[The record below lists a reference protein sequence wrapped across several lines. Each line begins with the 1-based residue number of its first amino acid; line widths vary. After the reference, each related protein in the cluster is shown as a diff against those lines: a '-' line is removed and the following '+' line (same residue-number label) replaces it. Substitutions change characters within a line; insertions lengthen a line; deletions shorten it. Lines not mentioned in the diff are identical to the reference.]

1 MFIASKINQPQNLQS
16 LVSRPRLAAALQHTD
31 ATKLILV
38 CGPAGYSKTS
48 TIMQWS
54 NQQPNLA
61 WYALDKFDDDPYR
74 FASYL
79 IQTIYNSSQQACE
92 KTLQMLQQRSFA
104 NLTTLITQLL
114 DEIGQSQVPLTL
126 VLDDY
131 HCITQP
137 EIHQAMKLLI
147 KYMPTNWK
155 VAITS
160 RNRPPL
166 SLSSLRLKQQL
177 IEIHPEMLAF
187 DLKEVTAFFALRLNF
202 EVSSQSLRDLKNKVE
217 GWPSALQLV
226 ALTAKNP
233 EHFLQCAEQI
243 AKSQHA
249 HLWDYLEDEVFAPL
263 TDDEQQLLLDIA
275 PLKQVDAEM
284 VNHLTGRNDGQQVLE
299 KMETDGLFLVA
310 RDVQKQWFSFHALF
324 KGFLLHEKAK
334 CPQRQHDDLKIAKIW
349 LQRDMPIYA
358 LPHVLY
364 TQDKQLVTDLLLQ
377 AGWLIFHEGEVSGL
391 DLCFDLLGDAFLN
404 HPQLVLLKA
413 WMYQVR
419 HQNDQVQPL
428 LTQARNWFQRHKI
441 TIPAELS
448 AKFEALEAQVAISQG
463 KVDDALLKANRAM
476 AQLNEGDSHT
486 RLAAQSVIGEAF
498 HCQGQLAAAYKQQE
512 NVRQSALRHQ
522 QYQTAAWAMYQ
533 QVEILY
539 AQAEKDAAEQLLGQL
554 EQLIK
559 SHHLDQLPLYTF
571 ALHFKAL
578 LAYQH
583 YQFEQAQALSEQAL
597 EVASA
602 YGDKWL
608 LFCYSLQAKIALERG
623 DDSASHQLIERIEHL
638 LHNKQYHSDW
648 VANANYARIK
658 YWRSKGDHCALAQWL
673 ASAPEPASAFNR
685 FDQCHWRNRIR
696 AMMQLG
702 QLSQAQSLCREIIK
716 DARRCQLHVDI
727 NRNHILLASI
737 CVQMGDK
744 DAAKASVI
752 TALEASLFTGLTTCF
767 IRHGQPLLPLMD
779 ELQQQPS
786 VTKAVKHKISELL
799 DLAQYQAKEDLIT
812 PFEANKVSEILD
824 HPQVPSL
831 VKNIPLTS
839 REWQVLGFIHHG
851 YTNDKISKTMDV
863 APTTV
868 KSHIRNLYQ
877 KLGLSGR
884 EEAINLSNQLLSLA
898 Y

>member
-1 MFIASKINQPQNLQS
+1 MFIASKISQPHSLQS
-16 LVSRPRLAAALQHTD
+16 LVPRPRLEAALQHTD

-48 TIMQWS
+48 TIVQWS
-54 NQQPNLA
+54 KHQANVA

-92 KTLQMLQQRSFA
+92 KTLQMVQQRSFA

-114 DEIGQSQVPLTL
+114 DEIGQCQVPLTL

-131 HCITQP
+131 HCITQA

-147 KYMPTNWK
+147 KYMPSNWK

-202 EVSSQSLRDLKNKVE
+202 EVASEDLRDLKNKVE

-226 ALTAKNP
+226 ALTAKSP
-233 EHFLQCAEQI
+233 EHFLQCAQQV

-263 TDDEQQLLLDIA
+263 STDQQQLLLDIA

-284 VNHLTGRNDGQQVLE
+284 VNHLTGRSDGQQLLE
-299 KMETDGLFLVA
+299 QMETDGLFLVA

-334 CPQRQHDDLKIAKIW
+334 YPQRQNDDLKIANIW
-349 LQRDMPIYA
+349 LAREMPIYA

-364 TQDKQLVTDLLLQ
+364 TQDKQLVTELLLQ
-377 AGWLIFHEGEVSGL
+377 AGWQIFHEGEVSGL
-391 DLCFDLLGDAFLN
+391 DLCFDLLGETFLN
-404 HPQLVLLKA
+404 HPPLVLLKA
-413 WMYQVR
+413 WMYQIR
-419 HQNDQVQPL
+419 HQNDQVEPL
-428 LTQARNWFQRHKI
+428 LNQAKAWFNQHHI
-441 TIPAELS
+441 TIPPELS
-448 AKFEALEAQVAISQG
+448 AEFEALAAQVAISQG
-463 KVDDALLKANRAM
+463 NVEQALNKANRAM
-476 AQLNEGDSHT
+476 AELNEGDT
-486 RLAAQSVIGEAF
+486 RTGLVAQSVIGEAY
-498 HCQGQLAAAYKQQE
+498 HCQGQLAAAYQQQE
-512 NVRQSALRHQ
+512 VVRLSSLQHQ

-539 AQAEKDAAEQLLGQL
+539 AQAEKDAAQVLL
-554 EQLIK
+554 EQLQQLIVE
-559 SHHLDQLPLYTF
+559 HHLDQLPLYTF
-571 ALHFKAL
+571 TLHFEAL
-578 LAYQH
+578 LAYQEH
-583 YQFEQAQALSEQAL
+583 RFDQAQTLSEQAL
-597 EVASA
+597 SVASA

-623 DDSASHQLIERIEHL
+623 DEAAGAKLIERIEHL

-673 ASAPEPASAFNR
+673 TSAPEPATAFNR

-702 QLSQAQSLCREIIK
+702 QLNQAHDLCQEIIK
-716 DARRCQLHVDI
+716 DARRCQLHVDV

-737 CVQMGDK
+737 CQQLGNQ
-744 DAAKASVI
+744 DAAKASLI
-752 TALEASLFTGLTTCF
+752 TALEAALFTGLSTCF
-767 IRHGQPLLPLMD
+767 IRHGQALLSLMD
-779 ELQQQPS
+779 ELQSQPS
-786 VTKAVKHKISELL
+786 ITKAVKEKIAALL
-799 DLAQYQAKEDLIT
+799 ELAQYQANQEVIT
-812 PFEANKVSEILD
+812 PFEADKISEILE
-824 HPQVPSL
+824 HPEVPSL

-839 REWQVLGFIHHG
+839 REWQVLGFIHSG